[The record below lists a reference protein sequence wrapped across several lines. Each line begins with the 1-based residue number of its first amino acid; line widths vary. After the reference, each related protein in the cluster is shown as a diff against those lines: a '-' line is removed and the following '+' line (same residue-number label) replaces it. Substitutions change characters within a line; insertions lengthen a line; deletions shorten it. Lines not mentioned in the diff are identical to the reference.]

1 MTVIIQKESEENQEL
16 IGACADLKT
25 EGNSFF
31 FSRISR
37 RFSTE
42 NWRKRFLISMTF
54 FFESWTYLGKNK
66 YRNDQFLHIISQFVL
81 ISCSCN
87 GRTGAWMDGRALFM
101 SIVKNVHTYL
111 INFLSSI
118 YVDLS
123 KTWLVIYKISISITN
138 MCFYL

>member
-1 MTVIIQKESEENQEL
+1 MDDCNYTKRKRGESRTHWSVCWPQNR
-16 IGACADLKT
+16 GKFV
-25 EGNSFF
+25 FF
-31 FSRISR
+31 FADIPQI
-37 RFSTE
+37 FDGKLAE
-42 NWRKRFLISMTF
+42 LISMTF

-87 GRTGAWMDGRALFM
+87 GRTGARMDGRALFM

-138 MCFYL
+138 MCFYLW